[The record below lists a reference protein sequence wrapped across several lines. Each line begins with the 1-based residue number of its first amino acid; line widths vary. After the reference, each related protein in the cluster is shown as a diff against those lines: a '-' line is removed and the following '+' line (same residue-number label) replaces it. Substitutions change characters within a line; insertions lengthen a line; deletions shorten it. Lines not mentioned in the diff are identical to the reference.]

1 MSEYV
6 VKLRFWL
13 RCWEGMKIDAD
24 NDADAIAMASQ
35 VAREMMY
42 SASFPES
49 IEADERRGGLISYID
64 RIDAE
69 GRDEIAEA
77 IEFDGARALFPK
89 AAALISRLTQ
99 LDVDEGQDE
108 TNLRQLLAGFV
119 LEARAIS
126 PDVPPWSGSPGRG
139 ES

>member
-1 MSEYV
+1 MTKYI

-13 RCWEGMKIDAD
+13 RCWEGMTIDAD

-99 LDVDEGQDE
+99 LDVDGQDE
-108 TNLRQLLAGFV
+108 TNLRQLLAGLV

-126 PDVPPWSGSPGRG
+126 PDVPPWPGSPGTG
-139 ES
+139 DS